1 MELTPEQLHVSDY
14 FKVTVTP
21 SDAFDRYH
29 EDSRIGYTEYVNLT
43 VMPDSSSGTITD
55 DKNRV
60 ETGSN
65 GKSVYWDVAN
75 DPDKEG
81 YGEGD

>member
-1 MELTPEQLHVSDY
+1 
-14 FKVTVTP
+14 
-21 SDAFDRYH
+21 
-29 EDSRIGYTEYVNLT
+29 
-43 VMPDSSSGTITD
+43 MPDSSSGTITD

-65 GKSVYWDVAN
+65 GKSVYWDSAN